1 VQRSYDCAV
10 RERELS
16 FLKGLYRDIVPQL
29 RAQLL
34 ELASYSYQLINRDQ
48 APVTISGRDC
58 NAIDRGSIISSLRL
72 AFHGA
77 LCGRFR
83 GTNA

>member
-58 NAIDRGSIISSLRL
+58 NAIDRGSLSPACGWPSMV
-72 AFHGA
+72 
-77 LCGRFR
+77 LCAVDFV
-83 GTNA
+83 T